1 MEKRNIEATR
11 EALLDAAERLMTEC
25 SDPSE
30 VTSRAIT
37 KEAGVNLAMINYC
50 FGSREALLFEVFNR
64 LQAAG
69 REKNPQF
76 DSIIESNISPK
87 QKLIM
92 LHFEAMKM
100 MLKYSKYVKA
110 ITKYVLLN
118 RSIGASRGSL
128 PFIQAHFGERKTESE
143 CRLIAYEISSIHE
156 LAMLRCEEIKDTCGV
171 DLTDEKV
178 LLEYV
183 TEHINMFLGEGESP
197 LQFR

>member
-1 MEKRNIEATR
+1 MKKEEKLGITKEKLMNSAA
-11 EALLDAAERLMTEC
+11 ALMNEC
-25 SDPSE
+25 ADGSE
-30 VTSRAIT
+30 VTSRAIA
-37 KEAGVNLAMINYC
+37 ERAGVRLSMINYC

-76 DSIIESNISPK
+76 DSIIESNISPR

-128 PFIQAHFGERKTESE
+128 PFIQAHFGGRKTESE
-143 CRLIAYEISSIHE
+143 CRLIAYEKSSIHE
-156 LAMLRCEEIKDTCGV
+156 LAMLR
-171 DLTDEKV
+171 
-178 LLEYV
+178 
-183 TEHINMFLGEGESP
+183 
-197 LQFR
+197 